1 LRELYIYIL
10 LYFREIL
17 FPNKMISPSFEREK
31 RCIYTEKIRVTSIY
45 RYVLE
50 NRNVK
55 LGYEKIE

>member
-1 LRELYIYIL
+1 
-10 LYFREIL
+10 
-17 FPNKMISPSFEREK
+17 MISPSFEREK